1 MIKNA
6 CLITCRFEK
15 TCSDSG
21 EIKSSY
27 MFWKSCLERNICL
40 SFEDES
46 WINMGGAGENDLAK
60 SMTCTNSGRISGSPP
75 VPITVIWWRG
85 TRLSDTRLL
94 HMTLNTELLK
104 KTLKPTA
111 SIELDTAYIPVCTRP
126 AFHLNDKVVL
136 HSQLNWSIIVSF
148 TSFFDR

>member
-1 MIKNA
+1 
-6 CLITCRFEK
+6 
-15 TCSDSG
+15 
-21 EIKSSY
+21 
-27 MFWKSCLERNICL
+27 
-40 SFEDES
+40 
-46 WINMGGAGENDLAK
+46 MGGAGENDLAK

-148 TSFFDR
+148 TSFLIDRTIAGSKWYSLIVRCH

>member
-1 MIKNA
+1 MKLNPAI
-6 CLITCRFEK
+6 
-15 TCSDSG
+15 CS
-21 EIKSSY
+21 ERVA
-27 MFWKSCLERNICL
+27 WKGIFCL